1 MNTASEGITVAQTKL
16 HKKLFEIK
24 IKKSLKNVFMKVTT
38 NHIPTKNR
46 SLHSEQDPLTN

>member
-24 IKKSLKNVFMKVTT
+24 IKVLEKRLYES
-38 NHIPTKNR
+38 NHKPHTHEK
-46 SLHSEQDPLTN
+46 

>member
-24 IKKSLKNVFMKVTT
+24 IKKSLKNVYES
-38 NHIPTKNR
+38 NHKPYTHEK
-46 SLHSEQDPLTN
+46 